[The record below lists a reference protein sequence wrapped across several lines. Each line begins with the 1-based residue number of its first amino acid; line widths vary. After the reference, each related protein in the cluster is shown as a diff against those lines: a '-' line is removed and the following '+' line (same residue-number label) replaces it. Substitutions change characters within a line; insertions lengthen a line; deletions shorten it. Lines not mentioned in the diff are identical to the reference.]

1 MVSNEIHE
9 RLTSVVRSELRQ
21 PALQIS
27 AKTVASDVAGWDS
40 AAMVSVILAIEDEF
54 GFEMLPDELRNVRGV
69 ADLAKII
76 TRHLG

>member
-1 MVSNEIHE
+1 MTSNEIYE
-9 RLTSVVRSELRQ
+9 RLTSVVRNELRQ
-21 PALQIS
+21 PALKIS

-40 AAMVSVILAIEDEF
+40 TAMVSVILAIEDEF
-54 GFEMLPDELRNVRGV
+54 GFEMLPNELRNVRGV

>member
-1 MVSNEIHE
+1 MTSNEIHE
-9 RLTSVVRSELRQ
+9 RLTSVVRAELRQ

-27 AKTVASDVAGWDS
+27 AQTVARDVAGWDS
-40 AAMVSVILAIEDEF
+40 AAMVSVILAVEDEF
-54 GFEMLPDELRNVRGV
+54 GFEIPPNELRNVRGI